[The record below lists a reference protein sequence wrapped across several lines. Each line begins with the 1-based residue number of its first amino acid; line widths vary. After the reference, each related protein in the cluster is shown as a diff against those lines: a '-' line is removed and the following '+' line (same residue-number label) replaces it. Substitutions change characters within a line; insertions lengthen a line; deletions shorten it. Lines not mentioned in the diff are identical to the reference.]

1 MNKTVMIVDD
11 QLGIR
16 LLLEEIIKNE
26 GHQVIS
32 AENAKEALDLL
43 EDSNPDLLL
52 VDYKLP
58 IMDGHALLKHLEEQG
73 KIIPT
78 ILMSG
83 LADEAAKK
91 TEGCQLVKE
100 VFAKPFNIED
110 ARKQINQLLEE

>member
-16 LLLEEIIKNE
+16 LLLEEIVKSD
-26 GHQVIS
+26 GHEVVS
-32 AENAKEALDLL
+32 LENAKEALDTLQTT
-43 EDSNPDLLL
+43 NPDLLI
-52 VDYKLP
+52 VDFKLP
-58 IMDGHALLKHLEEQG
+58 IMDGHALIAKLEEQG
-73 KIIPT
+73 KYIPT

-91 TEGCQLVKE
+91 VEGSKIVKE

-110 ARKQINQLLEE
+110 ARRTINRLLQE